1 MNIFY
6 LHEYPDKCAQ
16 MHCNKHVVK
25 MVLEYTQLLSTAH
38 RLLDGKQSIVKING
52 RNMKRWTLENNVLNE
67 RLFLASHVN
76 HPCAVWARETQDQYL
91 WLHRLLTHLLKEYSF
106 RYGKT
111 HSVQNRCWDDLRK
124 HPFALNSKRGW
135 REPPQAMPD
144 DFKVHGNSVLAYRKY
159 YVGAKSKLAKWS
171 VRPAPDWWSLNIL
184 TQKENTN
191 AVL

>member
-1 MNIFY
+1 
-6 LHEYPDKCAQ
+6 

-25 MVLEYTQLLSTAH
+25 MILEYTQLLSTAH
-38 RLLDGKQSIVKING
+38 RLLDGKQSIVLVNG
-52 RNMKRWTLENNVLNE
+52 RKMKRWTLEDEKMNE

-76 HPCAVWARETQDQYL
+76 HPCAIWARETQDQYL

-124 HPFALNSKRGW
+124 HPMALNDRRGW
-135 REPPQAMPD
+135 HEPPQAMPD
-144 DFKVHGNSVLAYRKY
+144 DYKVNGNSVLAYRKY
-159 YVGAKSKLAKWS
+159 YVGAKASLAKWS
-171 VRPAPDWWSLNIL
+171 VRPQPEWWSLNTL
-184 TQKENTN
+184 TQKEAKN